1 MRQKETSFPSALN
14 IKHMK
19 KYFYTFIFI
28 CFAGASVIAGNPDR
42 QGEAGAAELLL
53 NPWARSAGLHSMT
66 TASVSGVEAM
76 RINVAGLSRIGK
88 GELTVA
94 NTRLYEGSDI
104 GINALGFATKVG
116 SSGAFGISLVSM
128 DFGDIPVTTTAQPEG
143 TGATYSPSFFNLGI
157 GYAYT
162 YENKISVGVLFRAIS
177 ETLPD
182 VSASGF
188 AIDAGVQYVSGDK
201 DEFKLGIGL
210 RNIGSP
216 MQYTGEGLTFRAEVP
231 DPDEPYDITAEV
243 RAEDFELPSLLNIGV
258 SYDFYFGETNYL
270 RAIANFTSNAF
281 ARDDIG
287 VGAEFSF
294 RDLVTLRAA
303 YKHALDGGAGISGNL
318 YTGLSG
324 GVSIDV
330 PLKRADNKIVG
341 IDYAYR
347 ATTPFRGTHNFALRY
362 GF

>member
-1 MRQKETSFPSALN
+1 
-14 IKHMK
+14 MK
-19 KYFYTFIFI
+19 KYFYTLLLLSLG
-28 CFAGASVIAGNPDR
+28 CSVAFAGNPDR

-53 NPWARSAGLHSMT
+53 NPWARSAGLHSMST
-66 TASVSGVEAM
+66 SSVSGVESM
-76 RINVAGLSRIGK
+76 RLNIAGLSRINK
-88 GELTVA
+88 GELVIG
-94 NTRLYEGSDI
+94 NTRLYEGSTM
-104 GINALGFATKVG
+104 GINSVGFATKVG
-116 SSGAFGISLVSM
+116 KNGAFGLSLVAM
-128 DFGDIPVTTTAQPEG
+128 NFGDIQVTTTAQPEG
-143 TGATYSPSFFNLGI
+143 TGGTYSPSFFNIGL

-162 YENKISVGVLFRAIS
+162 YENKISVGILVRAIS

-201 DEFKLGIGL
+201 NEFKLGIAL

-216 MQYTGEGLTFRAEVP
+216 MEFGGEGLSLRAEATGSAP
-231 DPDEPYDITAEV
+231 SYDLTV
-243 RAEDFELPSLLNIGV
+243 NQRAEDFELPSMLNIGV
-258 SYDFYFGETNYL
+258 SYDFYFGETDFL
-270 RAIANFTSNAF
+270 RGIMNFTSNAF

-294 RDLVTLRAA
+294 RNLVVLRGA
-303 YKHALDGGAGISGNL
+303 YKLALDAGDEIEANL

-324 GVSIDV
+324 GVSVDV
-330 PLKRADNKIVG
+330 PLKRAENRIVG

-347 ATTPFRGTHNFALRY
+347 ATNPFRGTHNFSVRL

>member
-1 MRQKETSFPSALN
+1 
-14 IKHMK
+14 MK
-19 KYFYTFIFI
+19 KYFYTLLLLSLGCTVAF
-28 CFAGASVIAGNPDR
+28 AGNPDR

-53 NPWARSAGLHSMT
+53 NPWARSAGLHSMST
-66 TASVSGVEAM
+66 SSVAGVEAM
-76 RINVAGLSRIGK
+76 RLNIAGLSRINK
-88 GELTVA
+88 GELVIA
-94 NTRLYEGSDI
+94 NTRLYEGSTI
-104 GINALGFATKVG
+104 GINALGFATKAG
-116 SSGAFGISLVSM
+116 KNGAFGISLVAM
-128 DFGDIPVTTTAQPEG
+128 DFGEIDVTTNAQPEG
-143 TGATYSPSFFNLGI
+143 TGGTYSPSFFNIGL

-162 YENKISVGVLFRAIS
+162 YENKISVGLLVRAIS

-201 DEFKLGIGL
+201 DEFKLGIAL

-216 MQYTGEGLTFRAEVP
+216 MEFSGEGLSLRAEAIGSQPPFDLTVNQ
-231 DPDEPYDITAEV
+231 

-258 SYDFYFGETNYL
+258 SYDFYFGETNFL
-270 RAIANFTSNAF
+270 RGIVNFTSNAF

-294 RDLVTLRAA
+294 RDLVVIRGA
-303 YKHALDGGAGISGNL
+303 YKVALDAGESFEGNL
-318 YTGLSG
+318 YTGLAG
-324 GVSIDV
+324 GISVDV
-330 PLKRADNKIVG
+330 PLKRADNRIVG

-347 ATTPFRGTHNFALRY
+347 ATDPFRGTHNFSIRL

>member
-1 MRQKETSFPSALN
+1 
-14 IKHMK
+14 MK
-19 KYFYTFIFI
+19 KYFYTLIFI
-28 CFAGASVIAGNPDR
+28 CFAGVTAFAGNPDR

-53 NPWARSAGLHSMT
+53 NPWARSAGLHSMS
-66 TASVSGVEAM
+66 TASVSGVESM
-76 RINVAGLSRIGK
+76 RLNVAGLSRIGK
-88 GELTVA
+88 GELVVS
-94 NTRLYEGSDI
+94 NTRLYEGSTI
-104 GINALGFATKVG
+104 GINSLGFATKVG
-116 SSGAFGISLVSM
+116 SSGAFGVSLVAM
-128 DFGDIPVTTTAQPEG
+128 DFGDIPVTTNGQPEG
-143 TGATYSPSFFNLGI
+143 TGGIYSPSFFNLGL

-162 YENKISVGVLFRAIS
+162 YENKISVGLLVRMIS

-201 DEFKLGIGL
+201 DEFKLGIAL

-216 MQYTGEGLTFRAEVP
+216 MEFSGEGLSLRAETPEGIELTVNQ
-231 DPDEPYDITAEV
+231 

-270 RAIANFTSNAF
+270 RTLANFTSNAF

-303 YKHALDGGAGISGNL
+303 YKYALDSSGGLEKNL
-318 YTGLSG
+318 YTGFAG

-330 PLKRADNKIVG
+330 PLKRADNRIVG

-347 ATTPFRGTHNFALRY
+347 STNPFRGTHNFSLRY

>member
-1 MRQKETSFPSALN
+1 
-14 IKHMK
+14 MK
-19 KYFYTFIFI
+19 KYIYTLIII
-28 CFAGASVIAGNPDR
+28 CFGGLTVFAGNPDR

-53 NPWARSAGLHSMT
+53 NPWARSAGLHSMS
-66 TASVSGVEAM
+66 TASVSGIDAM
-76 RINVAGLSRIGK
+76 RINVAGLSRING
-88 GELTVA
+88 GEFVVA
-94 NTRLYEGSDI
+94 NTRLWEGSEI
-104 GINALGFATKVG
+104 GINSLGFVSKVG
-116 SSGAFGISLVSM
+116 SSGAFAISLVAM
-128 DFGDIPVTTTAQPEG
+128 DFGEIDITTTAQPGG
-143 TGATYSPSFFNLGI
+143 TGGTYSPSFINLGL
-157 GYAYT
+157 GYSYT
-162 YENKISVGVLFRAIS
+162 YENKISVGLLVRAIS

-188 AIDAGVQYVSGDK
+188 AIDAGVQYVSGDR
-201 DEFKLGIGL
+201 DEFKLGIAL

-216 MQYTGEGLTFRAEVP
+216 MEFSGEGITFRADVP
-231 DPDEPYDITAEV
+231 DSDIPYPVTASQ
-243 RAEDFELPSLLNIGV
+243 RGEDFELPSLLNIGI

-303 YKHALDGGAGISGNL
+303 YKHALDSNADESNL
-318 YTGLSG
+318 YTGFAG

-330 PLKRADNKIVG
+330 PLKRADNRVVG

-347 ATTPFRGTHNFALRY
+347 STNPFSGTHNFSLRF